1 MTTQNNKNNE
11 VMWLKKKTPSVF
23 GFVKS
28 SSPTVHGGASERK
41 QTKAY
46 ASLGVKENRKKEY
59 KIIENPCSLILKCL
73 TLKS

>member
-41 QTKAY
+41 QTKA
-46 ASLGVKENRKKEY
+46 
-59 KIIENPCSLILKCL
+59 
-73 TLKS
+73 